1 VLISALLARM
11 RPQWQHQV
19 LWAWNTA
26 IEKTGGD
33 LYSRALLAQINGGL
47 MFLTLNRCSLSWPNT
62 GSTVSRRLA

>member
-1 VLISALLARM
+1 
-11 RPQWQHQV
+11 V